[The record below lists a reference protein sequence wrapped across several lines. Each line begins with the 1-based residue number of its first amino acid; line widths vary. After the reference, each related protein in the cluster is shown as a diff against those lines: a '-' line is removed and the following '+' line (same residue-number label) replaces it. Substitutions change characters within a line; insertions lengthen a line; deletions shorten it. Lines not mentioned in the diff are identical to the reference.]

1 MKKAIKIICAFIF
14 LMIFFLIAL
23 NINTGFIEK
32 LDNFIYDTVQKLNS
46 DSVTFLFKGITFLSS
61 PQFIIVALILCLIF
75 IKNKKTK
82 NFIVLN
88 AIIVVFLNQLIKV
101 IVARPRPSELMMVEE
116 SGFSFP
122 SAHAMFSLAFYG
134 VLLHYL
140 NKMNINKKTKFLLGI
155 ILCFLIILIPITRI
169 YLGVHYASDVI
180 AGLCLSSFILLV
192 YSMFPLK
199 NDKKSSK
206 NI

>member
-1 MKKAIKIICAFIF
+1 MKKVIKIICALFF

-46 DSVTFLFKGITFLSS
+46 DSVTNLFKGITFLSS
-61 PQFIIVALILCLIF
+61 PEFIVVALILCLIF
-75 IKNKKTK
+75 IKNKKIK

-88 AIIVVFLNQLIKV
+88 AIIVVFLNQLIKA

-116 SGFSFP
+116 TGFSFP

-134 VLLHYL
+134 VLLYYL
-140 NKMNINKKTKFLLGI
+140 NKMNINKKIKFLLGI